1 MTNLSVRL
9 SNDIVKEC
17 YRELLN
23 LFILFLILLGYY
35 DDDENSK
42 FPYRYYSNFLIMMS
56 HRNFKLTI
64 AYWRRGR
71 QRLQHRPIELWRES

>member
-42 FPYRYYSNFLIMMS
+42 FPYRSMYVL
-56 HRNFKLTI
+56 L
-64 AYWRRGR
+64 
-71 QRLQHRPIELWRES
+71 